1 MKKKRFAKK
10 SIALV
15 LAIFALL
22 SAASLT
28 AFADTV
34 TVSNDIVNAYDT
46 YEVIS
51 TSISYTVTG
60 YMTYAVADDLN
71 FSGMTIAGKTNST
84 TRCSASGLSSKP
96 GYSRTLS
103 MTAKKTNG
111 TTISSLSYTGSG
123 NVDGNS
129 SSMVKS
135 ATCLY
140 YILVDS
146 TTKAVSASRTY
157 IAYPSITAQV

>member
-1 MKKKRFAKK
+1 MKKKRFIKK

-15 LAIFALL
+15 LAVFALM
-22 SAASLT
+22 SAVSLT

-34 TVSNDIVNAYDT
+34 TVSNGLVNAYDD
-46 YEVIS
+46 YEVTTSS
-51 TSISYTVTG
+51 TYTITG
-60 YMTYAVADDLN
+60 YMTYAVASDLN
-71 FSGMTIAGKTNST
+71 FSGMTVAGKTNSY
-84 TRCSASGLSSKP
+84 TRSSVISVTSPKT
-96 GYSRTLS
+96 GYSRTMT

-123 NVDGNS
+123 SINGNAS
-129 SSMVKS
+129 YMGKT

-146 TTKAVSASRTY
+146 TTKSVSASRTY
-157 IAYPSITAQV
+157 VAYPSITSQI

>member
-1 MKKKRFAKK
+1 MKKKRLVKK

-34 TVSNDIVNAYDT
+34 TVSNGLVNAYDDYVVTTSST
-46 YEVIS
+46 YTI
-51 TSISYTVTG
+51 TG
-60 YMTYAVADDLN
+60 YMTYAIADDLN
-71 FSGMTIAGKTNST
+71 FSGMTIAGKTNSY
-84 TRCSASGLSSKP
+84 TRSSVIGVSSAT
-96 GYSRTLS
+96 GYSRTMT

-123 NVDGNS
+123 TIDGNS
-129 SSMVKS
+129 SYMGKT

-157 IAYPSITAQV
+157 VAYPSITSQI